1 MVFICLPIVVSDF
14 YSWNESSFGDGT
26 TYSRGS
32 MFRVRQNKGCRS
44 PQNFRALATL
54 SCQYAI
60 ADDRPVAF
68 HRLSRK
74 NCAPADIE
82 LVTTKEAPETVGLAP
97 SVQFVEPGS
106 VELCSV
112 KPV

>member
-32 MFRVRQNKGCRS
+32 MFRVRQNRGCRS

-68 HRLSRK
+68 HLLSRK

-82 LVTTKEAPETVGLAP
+82 LVTTKEAPRDGWAGAVRPIRRADVG
-97 SVQFVEPGS
+97 
-106 VELCSV
+106 
-112 KPV
+112 